1 MAARSVA
8 RILVVATAAG
18 LALTGCTSAER
29 PAATIEPNGYA
40 GPPIGSVAP
49 SPSPAAAAAPAA
61 ATGAPS
67 AGVPAAG
74 VPAAGPPAAGPG
86 PAAPA
91 GKVSATTASEQ
102 DIVRALT
109 AAGVPTPGRWADEII
124 EYRPY
129 PAGDPTLAK
138 LRQNLAKENPPPG
151 VVDKIVSAL
160 TP

>member
-8 RILVVATAAG
+8 GVLVAATVVG

-29 PAATIEPNGYA
+29 PANTIEPNTYA
-40 GPPIGSVAP
+40 GPPIGSSAP
-49 SPSPAAAAAPAA
+49 SESSAPSASASPSAAPAA
-61 ATGAPS
+61 TGT
-67 AGVPAAG
+67 AGST
-74 VPAAGPPAAGPG
+74 
-86 PAAPA
+86 
-91 GKVSATTASEQ
+91 GKVSASNAVKA

-109 AAGVPTPGRWADEII
+109 TAGVPTPDRWADEVVQ
-124 EYRPY
+124 YRPY
-129 PAGDPTLAK
+129 PANDPTLAK